1 MDQVSLSD
9 EQLALFKYIEGEHC
23 NIFVTGRAGTGKST
37 LLSYLVENTK
47 KNFAVCAPTGVAA
60 LNVAGQTI
68 HSLFGLPPGLL
79 GTEDVA
85 RHLNKRTREVL
96 RSIEM
101 LVIDEISMVSAD
113 LLDALAHARES
124 GDWEAVQQDA
134 FELLGWLG
142 EGTRGAGPA

>member
-1 MDQVSLSD
+1 MEQVSLSQ
-9 EQLALFKYIEGEHC
+9 EQLALFKYIEGEHT

-37 LLSYLVENTK
+37 LLTYLVENTK

-60 LNVAGQTI
+60 LNVGGATI

-85 RHLNKRTREVL
+85 RHLGKRSREVL

-101 LVIDEISMVSAD
+101 LVIFRALQGFTLHGIHG
-113 LLDALAHARES
+113 LLQTHIAGARRQMREQA
-124 GDWEAVQQDA
+124 W
-134 FELLGWLG
+134 
-142 EGTRGAGPA
+142 